1 MEKGKDFEMSD
12 KEKYLEQRKRK
23 KINIR
28 HYSLA
33 GKGKNKGMKA
43 WLRSRRRV
51 RRHILSR

>member
-51 RRHILSR
+51 RKHILSR